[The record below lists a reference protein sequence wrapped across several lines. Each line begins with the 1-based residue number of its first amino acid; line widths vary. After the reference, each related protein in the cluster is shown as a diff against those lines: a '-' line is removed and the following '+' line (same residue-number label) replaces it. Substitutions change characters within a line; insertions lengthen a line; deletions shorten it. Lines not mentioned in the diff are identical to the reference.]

1 MNARESIRSL
11 WRIGVFTLVYLAAA
25 FPVALMR
32 GNVEFVMYIAVML
45 VLIGFV
51 FWMHLQVELSTD
63 VLWCL
68 SIWGLAHMAG
78 GLVVVPETWPVEAE
92 SRVLYSL
99 WLVPGHLKYDHIVHA
114 YGFGI
119 ATWVCWQ
126 GLATAIERRG
136 GRATPTLGLMVISA
150 AAGMGLG
157 SLNEIV
163 EFAATLTI
171 PETNVGGY
179 VNTGWDLV
187 ANFVGATLSVAL
199 IRLRSPRRLASGTAT
214 APRESGY

>member
-1 MNARESIRSL
+1 MTTRIDLRAL
-11 WRIGVFTLVYLAAA
+11 WSVGLFTFAYLTAAL
-25 FPVALMR
+25 PVALMR

-78 GLVVVPETWPVEAE
+78 GLVVVPETWPVESQ
-92 SRVLYSL
+92 SRVLYSW
-99 WLVPGHLKYDHIVHA
+99 WLIPGHLKYDHVVHA

-179 VNTGWDLV
+179 INTGWDLV
-187 ANFVGATLSVAL
+187 ANFVGATLSVIL
-199 IRLRSPRRLASGTAT
+199 IRLRSPRRLAFSNPT
-214 APRESGY
+214 APVEGGY